1 MREIFDRIE
10 AGSIVASPITL
21 AECLVSPI
29 RLGQNELSREYIDL
43 ILGREEIIFE
53 YGFEESI
60 AIQAA
65 QFRARQNLQ
74 LLDAFQLAL
83 ALAVNCDALLKN
95 DAIFRRISEI
105 KVVIVDDLEIYN
117 YCCQI

>member
-21 AECLVSPI
+21 ADCLVSPI
-29 RLGQNELSREYIDL
+29 RLGQNELSREYIDF

-60 AIQAA
+60 AI
-65 QFRARQNLQ
+65 
-74 LLDAFQLAL
+74 
-83 ALAVNCDALLKN
+83 
-95 DAIFRRISEI
+95 
-105 KVVIVDDLEIYN
+105 
-117 YCCQI
+117 